1 MISRDDIRRCI
12 NISRHPL
19 KIDGNVALIELNQC
33 YTELDDRL
41 KLLFQQNLWRSTGAD
56 REILAV
62 LIKEYC
68 EDHRIKLNWGSDSKE
83 EKADLMYLK
92 TILLSEQFQYYAR
105 KHNLFENMP
114 KWLAGTMYSRK
125 DLNL

>member
-1 MISRDDIRRCI
+1 MISRDDIRRRI

-19 KIDGNVALIELNQC
+19 KIDGNVALIELKKC
-33 YTELDDRL
+33 YAEVDG
-41 KLLFQQNLWRSTGAD
+41 KLEILFQQNRWRCSVAD
-56 REILAV
+56 REILVV

-68 EDHRIKLNWGSDSKE
+68 DDHRINLNWGSDGRE
-83 EKADLMYLK
+83 AKADLMYLK
-92 TILLSEQFQYYAR
+92 TILLSERFQYYAR